1 MDLDE
6 LRKQLVANAMS
17 YKCEK
22 LRNQA
27 FEQKLGLAI
36 KQLSRREEVI

>member
-1 MDLDE
+1 M
-6 LRKQLVANAMS
+6 VANAMS
-17 YKCEK
+17 YKGEK

-27 FEQKLGLAI
+27 FEQKLGVAT